1 MHKKIM
7 LLFTIAALAALL
19 PCCSKKEGAEGKQAE
34 QAAAIT
40 QPGEAEFALVR
51 NRLAAT
57 PPSKEDVRMLQASGG
72 STSCIDPKT
81 TPVAVFQAQGN
92 LAVLQSEK
100 LISMPGNVDCRKVY
114 FLLKFSEGRWQLLD
128 LPDRKD
134 DTQPRLA
141 DINNDGFQDVIFFRN
156 FGSDGPGPLVTAV
169 YMSGKDGALSK
180 IREPLFAGGKCERT
194 DDIREDEYRDMRP
207 CALGL
212 RCQDGDDAISIEYD
226 CAAGKFVRKVVQ
238 K

>member
-1 MHKKIM
+1 MRKTIM
-7 LLFTIAALAALL
+7 LLFTAIILATLL
-19 PCCSKKEGAEGKQAE
+19 PCCSKKDGAGDKQAT
-34 QAAAIT
+34 AISA
-40 QPGEAEFALVR
+40 PGEAEFALVR

-57 PPSKEDVRMLQASGG
+57 PPSETDKEELRKSGG
-72 STSCIDPKT
+72 SPSCIDPKT

-114 FLLKFSEGRWQLLD
+114 FLLKFSEGGWQLLD
-128 LPDRKD
+128 LPDMKD
-134 DTQPRLA
+134 DSQPRLA

-169 YMSGKDGALSK
+169 YMSSKDGALSK
-180 IREPLFAGGKCERT
+180 IREPLFAGGKCDRME
-194 DDIREDEYRDMRP
+194 DIRENEYRDMRP
-207 CALGL
+207 GALGL

-226 CAAGKFVRKVVQ
+226 CAAGKFVRKVLNRQ
-238 K
+238 